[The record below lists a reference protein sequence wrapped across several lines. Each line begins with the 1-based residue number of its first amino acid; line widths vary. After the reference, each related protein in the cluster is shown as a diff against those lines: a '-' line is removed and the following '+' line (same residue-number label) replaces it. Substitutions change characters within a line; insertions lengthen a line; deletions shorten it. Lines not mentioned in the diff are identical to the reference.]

1 MYGAGK
7 EPRGLISLRSAKG
20 EHGESCM
27 TLERITE
34 KNIDYA
40 IQIQEELFPGE
51 SGRTNFEESMDENS
65 GFEYYLLYEGGVCIG
80 VIGIYNYPED
90 QNSAW
95 LGWFGIREEF
105 RRKKLGTTALKAFE
119 EMAAARG
126 YVFARLYTDAVNN
139 EVAIAFYQAN
149 GYVSEPYQNPQDPA
163 CMNYRT
169 VIFSKSLTSRS
180 LEFWN
185 NRSIHLTEQIAKQEK
200 YSKGFTYA

>member
-1 MYGAGK
+1 
-7 EPRGLISLRSAKG
+7 
-20 EHGESCM
+20 M

-51 SGRTNFEESMDENS
+51 SGRTNFEESMDESS
-65 GFEYYLLYEGGVCIG
+65 GYEYFLLYENGTCIG
-80 VIGIYNYPED
+80 VIGIYSYPED
-90 QNSAW
+90 PNSAW
-95 LGWFGIREEF
+95 LGWFGIREDF
-105 RRKKLGTTALKAFE
+105 RRKKFGTTALKAFE

-126 YVFARLYTDAVNN
+126 YLFARLYTDAVNN
-139 EVAIAFYQAN
+139 DAAIAFYQANGYVSEPFYQAN

-163 CMNYRT
+163 CMKYRT

>member
-1 MYGAGK
+1 
-7 EPRGLISLRSAKG
+7 
-20 EHGESCM
+20 M

-51 SGRTNFEESMDENS
+51 SGRANFVESMDERS
-65 GFEYYLLYEGGVCIG
+65 GYEYFLLYEDGTCIG
-80 VIGIYNYPED
+80 VIGIYSYPED

-119 EMAAARG
+119 EMASARG
-126 YVFARLYTDAVNN
+126 YLFARLYTDAVNN

-149 GYVSEPYQNPQDPA
+149 GYVSESYQNPLDPA
-163 CMNYRT
+163 CMKYKT
-169 VIFSKSLTSRS
+169 VIFSKSLTPSP

-185 NRSIHLTEQIAKQEK
+185 NRSIHLTEQIAKQEGNCDDQK
-200 YSKGFTYA
+200 YHI